1 MPYADWSKRYA
12 CQKRWKQENR
22 GKVRAQK
29 QRARIK
35 KKCLSKSLVVVLE
48 DCCKKDEQL
57 RRKLHQRLYQR
68 NRKRMTKTLTV
79 VLEDYRL
86 KKLPTS
92 PPKNEKRNAHNERC
106 RNYYQLN
113 RERIRAQRKECRQ
126 RNLEKCRAQSR
137 ASSQRYRQKNEKRNA
152 HNERCRNYYQL
163 NRERFLAQRKEWRQ
177 KNLERCRAQSRASS
191 QRYRQKN
198 ERCRNYYQLNRE
210 RIRAQRKEWRQKNLE
225 KCRAQ
230 NRASSQRYRQSLQGH
245 PKKHCVE
252 LQKEWRRKNRDVVNE
267 RRREQRRTNREA
279 LNEKRREHRRQH
291 RDVINR
297 AECEYR
303 RKHRETSNQKKRVRY
318 WMKQI
323 AARAEEP
330 TTSPCDCGLCL
341 TCGGYETES
350 WSHNFIVPR
359 SDPLEVMERRLD
371 QLETTWSDTS
381 SEVDPALEK
390 ELERLLNETS
400 SDEADSES
408 EEEEDVV
415 EPRLASLRRKRE
427 EDMTQRL
434 VRWEREEAVT
444 NLSAELGGVQG
455 ELRDMERW
463 FEQFHREDEAQPDQ
477 YTQTLMVTSHLMNEL
492 ERFLFSQ

>member
-92 PPKNEKRNAHNERC
+92 PPKNERRRDSYQLNREQIRAQRKECRRRNLERCRAQERARSQRYRQKNEKRNADNERC

-126 RNLEKCRAQSR
+126 KNLEKYRAQDR
-137 ASSQRYRQKNEKRNA
+137 ARIQRYRQRLQGVEKR
-152 HNERCRNYYQL
+152 
-163 NRERFLAQRKEWRQ
+163 
-177 KNLERCRAQSRASS
+177 
-191 QRYRQKN
+191 
-198 ERCRNYYQLNRE
+198 
-210 RIRAQRKEWRQKNLE
+210 
-225 KCRAQ
+225 
-230 NRASSQRYRQSLQGH
+230 
-245 PKKHCVE
+245 CVE
-252 LQKEWRRKNRDVVNE
+252 LQKEWRRKNRNVVNE
-267 RRREQRRTNREA
+267 RLRERRRTNREA

-303 RKHRETSNQKKRVRY
+303 RKHRETSNRKKRVRY
-318 WMKQI
+318 WMKRI
-323 AARAEEP
+323 AARAEVP
-330 TTSPCDCGLCL
+330 TSPCDCGLCL

-350 WSHNFIVPR
+350 WSHNVIVPR

-371 QLETTWSDTS
+371 RLETTWSDTS

-408 EEEEDVV
+408 EEDVV
-415 EPRLASLRRKRE
+415 EQRLASLRRKRE

-444 NLSAELGGVQG
+444 NLSAELGEVQG
-455 ELRDMERW
+455 ALRDMERW
-463 FEQFHREDEAQPDQ
+463 FEQFHREDEAQPDE

>member
-68 NRKRMTKTLTV
+68 NRKRMAKTLTV
-79 VLEDYRL
+79 VLEDDRL
-86 KKLPTS
+86 KNKKIKTCNERRRDSYQLNREQIRAQRKECRRRNLEKCRAQERARS
-92 PPKNEKRNAHNERC
+92 QRYRQKNEKRNADNERC

-113 RERIRAQRKECRQ
+113 RERIRAQRTEC
-126 RNLEKCRAQSR
+126 
-137 ASSQRYRQKNEKRNA
+137 
-152 HNERCRNYYQL
+152 
-163 NRERFLAQRKEWRQ
+163 
-177 KNLERCRAQSRASS
+177 
-191 QRYRQKN
+191 
-198 ERCRNYYQLNRE
+198 
-210 RIRAQRKEWRQKNLE
+210 RQKNLE
-225 KCRAQ
+225 KYRAQ
-230 NRASSQRYRQSLQGH
+230 DRARIQRYRQRLQGVE
-245 PKKHCVE
+245 KRCVE

-267 RRREQRRTNREA
+267 RLRERRRTNREA

-303 RKHRETSNQKKRVRY
+303 RKHRETSNRKKRVRY
-318 WMKQI
+318 WMKRI
-323 AARAEEP
+323 AARAEVP
-330 TTSPCDCGLCL
+330 TSPCDCGLCL

-350 WSHNFIVPR
+350 WSHNVIVPR

-408 EEEEDVV
+408 EEDVV
-415 EPRLASLRRKRE
+415 EQRLASLRRKRE
-427 EDMTQRL
+427 EDMTQKL

-444 NLSAELGGVQG
+444 NLSAELGEVQG

-463 FEQFHREDEAQPDQ
+463 FEQFHREDEAQPDE

>member
-92 PPKNEKRNAHNERC
+92 PPKNEKRNAHNER
-106 RNYYQLN
+106 
-113 RERIRAQRKECRQ
+113 
-126 RNLEKCRAQSR
+126 S
-137 ASSQRYRQKNEKRNA
+137 
-152 HNERCRNYYQL
+152 RNYYQL

-177 KNLERCRAQSRASS
+177 KNLEKCRAQSRASS

-198 ERCRNYYQLNRE
+198 AHNERCRNYYQLNRE
-210 RIRAQRKEWRQKNLE
+210 RILAQRKECRQKNLE
-225 KCRAQ
+225 KYRAQ
-230 NRASSQRYRQSLQGH
+230 SRARIQRYRQRLQGH
-245 PKKHCVE
+245 PKKRCVE

-267 RRREQRRTNREA
+267 RLRERRRTNREA

-303 RKHRETSNQKKRVRY
+303 RKHRETSNRKKRVRY
-318 WMKQI
+318 WMKRI
-323 AARAEEP
+323 AARAEVP
-330 TTSPCDCGLCL
+330 TSPCDCGLCL

-350 WSHNFIVPR
+350 WSHNVIVPR

-408 EEEEDVV
+408 EEEEYVV
-415 EPRLASLRRKRE
+415 EQRLASLRRKRE

-463 FEQFHREDEAQPDQ
+463 FEQFHREDEAQPNE

>member
-86 KKLPTS
+86 KNKKIKT
-92 PPKNEKRNAHNERC
+92 RNER
-106 RNYYQLN
+106 RRDSYRRN
-113 RERIRAQRKECRQ
+113 REQIRAQRKEWRQ
-126 RNLEKCRAQSR
+126 KNLEKCRAQSR
-137 ASSQRYRQKNEKRNA
+137 ASSQRYRQKNA

-163 NRERFLAQRKEWRQ
+163 NRERILAQRKE
-177 KNLERCRAQSRASS
+177 C
-191 QRYRQKN
+191 
-198 ERCRNYYQLNRE
+198 
-210 RIRAQRKEWRQKNLE
+210 RQKNLE

-230 NRASSQRYRQSLQGH
+230 SRARIQRYRQRLQGVE
-245 PKKHCVE
+245 KRCVE

-267 RRREQRRTNREA
+267 RLRERRRTNREA

-318 WMKQI
+318 WMKRI
-323 AARAEEP
+323 AARAEVP
-330 TTSPCDCGLCL
+330 TSPCDCGLCL

-350 WSHNFIVPR
+350 WSHNVIVPR

-408 EEEEDVV
+408 EEDVV
-415 EPRLASLRRKRE
+415 EQRLASLRRKRE
-427 EDMTQRL
+427 EDMTQKL

-463 FEQFHREDEAQPDQ
+463 FEQFHREDEAQPNE
-477 YTQTLMVTSHLMNEL
+477 YTQTLMVTSHLMSEL

>member
-92 PPKNEKRNAHNERC
+92 PPKNETRNAHNERS

-113 RERIRAQRKECRQ
+113 RERIRAQRKESRQ

-152 HNERCRNYYQL
+152 HNERSRNYYQL

-177 KNLERCRAQSRASS
+177 KNLEKCRAQSRASS

-198 ERCRNYYQLNRE
+198 AHNERSRNYYQLNRE
-210 RIRAQRKEWRQKNLE
+210 RFLAQRKECRQKNLE

-230 NRASSQRYRQSLQGH
+230 SRARIQRYRQRLQGVE
-245 PKKHCVE
+245 KRCVE

-267 RRREQRRTNREA
+267 RLREQRRTNREA

-323 AARAEEP
+323 AARAEVP
-330 TTSPCDCGLCL
+330 TSPCDCGLCL

-350 WSHNFIVPR
+350 WSHNVIVPR

-408 EEEEDVV
+408 EEDVV
-415 EPRLASLRRKRE
+415 EQRLASLRRKRE

-463 FEQFHREDEAQPDQ
+463 FEHFHREDEAQPDE

>member
-1 MPYADWSKRYA
+1 
-12 CQKRWKQENR
+12 
-22 GKVRAQK
+22 
-29 QRARIK
+29 
-35 KKCLSKSLVVVLE
+35 
-48 DCCKKDEQL
+48 
-57 RRKLHQRLYQR
+57 
-68 NRKRMTKTLTV
+68 MTKTLTI

-86 KKLPTS
+86 KKLPTPHS
-92 PPKNEKRNAHNERC
+92 KNEKRNAHNERR
-106 RNYYQLN
+106 RNHYQLN
-113 RERIRAQRKECRQ
+113 RERIRAQRKEHRQ
-126 RNLEKCRAQSR
+126 KNLEKYRARER

-152 HNERCRNYYQL
+152 HNERCRNYH
-163 NRERFLAQRKEWRQ
+163 
-177 KNLERCRAQSRASS
+177 
-191 QRYRQKN
+191 
-198 ERCRNYYQLNRE
+198 QLNRE
-210 RIRAQRKEWRQKNLE
+210 RIRAQRKEHRQKNLE
-225 KCRAQ
+225 KYRARE
-230 NRASSQRYRQSLQGH
+230 RARIQRYRQGLQGH
-245 PKKHCVE
+245 PKKRDRVE
-252 LQKEWRRKNRDVVNE
+252 YLRRNRDALYQKLKE
-267 RRREQRRTNREA
+267 YRRTNREA
-279 LNEKRREHRRQH
+279 LNERRREHRRQH

-350 WSHNFIVPR
+350 WSHNVIVPR

-408 EEEEDVV
+408 EEEEYVV
-415 EPRLASLRRKRE
+415 EQRLASLRRKRE

-444 NLSAELGGVQG
+444 KLSAELGGVQG
-455 ELRDMERW
+455 QLRDMERW
-463 FEQFHREDEAQPDQ
+463 FEQFHREDEAQPDE

>member
-86 KKLPTS
+86 KNKKIKTCNERRRDSYRRNREQIRAQRKECRQRNLEKCRAQERARS
-92 PPKNEKRNAHNERC
+92 QRYRQKNEKRNADNERC

-126 RNLEKCRAQSR
+126 KNLEKYRAQSR
-137 ASSQRYRQKNEKRNA
+137 ARIQRYRQRLQGVEKR
-152 HNERCRNYYQL
+152 
-163 NRERFLAQRKEWRQ
+163 
-177 KNLERCRAQSRASS
+177 
-191 QRYRQKN
+191 
-198 ERCRNYYQLNRE
+198 
-210 RIRAQRKEWRQKNLE
+210 
-225 KCRAQ
+225 
-230 NRASSQRYRQSLQGH
+230 
-245 PKKHCVE
+245 CVE

-267 RRREQRRTNREA
+267 RLRERRRTNREA

-303 RKHRETSNQKKRVRY
+303 RKHRETSNRKKRVRY
-318 WMKQI
+318 WMKRI
-323 AARAEEP
+323 AARAEVP
-330 TTSPCDCGLCL
+330 TSPCDCGLCL

-350 WSHNFIVPR
+350 WSHNVIVPR

-408 EEEEDVV
+408 EEDVV
-415 EPRLASLRRKRE
+415 EQRLASLRWERE

-444 NLSAELGGVQG
+444 NLSAELGEVQG
-455 ELRDMERW
+455 ALRDMERW
-463 FEQFHREDEAQPDQ
+463 FEQFHREDEAQPDE

>member
-1 MPYADWSKRYA
+1 MPYVDWSKRYA

-68 NRKRMTKTLTV
+68 NRKRMTKTLMV
-79 VLEDYRL
+79 VLEDCRL
-86 KKLPTS
+86 KKLPTP
-92 PPKNEKRNAHNERC
+92 PPKNKKRNAHNER
-106 RNYYQLN
+106 RRDSYRRN
-113 RERIRAQRKECRQ
+113 REQI
-126 RNLEKCRAQSR
+126 
-137 ASSQRYRQKNEKRNA
+137 
-152 HNERCRNYYQL
+152 
-163 NRERFLAQRKEWRQ
+163 LAQRKEWRQ
-177 KNLERCRAQSRASS
+177 KNLERCRAQERARSR
-191 QRYRQKN
+191 RCRQKSVPRKKRTPR
-198 ERCRNYYQLNRE
+198 EREYDLDYHQRNRE
-210 RIRAQRKEWRQKNLE
+210 RIRARRTECRQKNLE
-225 KCRAQ
+225 KYRAQ
-230 NRASSQRYRQSLQGH
+230 ERARIQRYRQRLQGVE
-245 PKKHCVE
+245 KRCVE

-267 RRREQRRTNREA
+267 RLREQRRTNREA

-318 WMKQI
+318 WMKRI
-323 AARAEEP
+323 AARAEVP
-330 TTSPCDCGLCL
+330 TSPCDCGLCL

-350 WSHNFIVPR
+350 WSHNVIVPR

-408 EEEEDVV
+408 EEEEYVV
-415 EPRLASLRRKRE
+415 EQRLASLRRKRE

-434 VRWEREEAVT
+434 VRWEREQAVT
-444 NLSAELGGVQG
+444 NLSAELGGVQS

-463 FEQFHREDEAQPDQ
+463 FEQFHREDEAQPDE

>member
-22 GKVRAQK
+22 AKVRAQK

-92 PPKNEKRNAHNERC
+92 PPKNEKRNAHNERS

-113 RERIRAQRKECRQ
+113 RERIRVQRKEWRQ
-126 RNLEKCRAQSR
+126 KNLEKCRAQSR
-137 ASSQRYRQKNEKRNA
+137 ASSQWYRQKNA

-163 NRERFLAQRKEWRQ
+163 NRERILAQRKE
-177 KNLERCRAQSRASS
+177 C
-191 QRYRQKN
+191 
-198 ERCRNYYQLNRE
+198 
-210 RIRAQRKEWRQKNLE
+210 RQKNLE

-230 NRASSQRYRQSLQGH
+230 SRARIQRYRQRLQGVE
-245 PKKHCVE
+245 KRCVE

-267 RRREQRRTNREA
+267 RLREQRRTNREA

-318 WMKQI
+318 WMKRI
-323 AARAEEP
+323 AARAEVP
-330 TTSPCDCGLCL
+330 TSPCDCGLCL

-350 WSHNFIVPR
+350 WSHNVIVPR

-408 EEEEDVV
+408 KEEEDVV
-415 EPRLASLRRKRE
+415 EQRLASLRRKRE

-463 FEQFHREDEAQPDQ
+463 FEQFHREDEAQPDE

>member
-198 ERCRNYYQLNRE
+198 EKRNAHNERCRNYYQLNRE
-210 RIRAQRKEWRQKNLE
+210 RFLAQR
-225 KCRAQ
+225 
-230 NRASSQRYRQSLQGH
+230 
-245 PKKHCVE
+245 
-252 LQKEWRRKNRDVVNE
+252 KEWRRKNRDVVNE

-323 AARAEEP
+323 AARAEVP
-330 TTSPCDCGLCL
+330 TSPCDCGLCL

-415 EPRLASLRRKRE
+415 EQRLASLRRKQE

>member
-92 PPKNEKRNAHNERC
+92 PPKNEKRNAHNERSRNYYQLNRERIRVQRKECRQKNLEKCRAQSRASSQRYRQKNAHNERC

-113 RERIRAQRKECRQ
+113 RERILAQRKECRQ

-137 ASSQRYRQKNEKRNA
+137 ARIQRYRQRLQGVEKR
-152 HNERCRNYYQL
+152 
-163 NRERFLAQRKEWRQ
+163 
-177 KNLERCRAQSRASS
+177 
-191 QRYRQKN
+191 
-198 ERCRNYYQLNRE
+198 
-210 RIRAQRKEWRQKNLE
+210 
-225 KCRAQ
+225 
-230 NRASSQRYRQSLQGH
+230 
-245 PKKHCVE
+245 CVE

-267 RRREQRRTNREA
+267 RLREQRRTNREA

-303 RKHRETSNQKKRVRY
+303 RKHRETSNRKKRVRY
-318 WMKQI
+318 WMKRI
-323 AARAEEP
+323 AARAEVP
-330 TTSPCDCGLCL
+330 TSPCDCGLCL

-350 WSHNFIVPR
+350 WSHNVVVPR

-408 EEEEDVV
+408 EEEEEDVV
-415 EPRLASLRRKRE
+415 EQRLASLRRKRE

-463 FEQFHREDEAQPDQ
+463 FEQFHREDEAQPDE

>member
-22 GKVRAQK
+22 AKVRAQK

-92 PPKNEKRNAHNERC
+92 PPKNEKRNAHNERS

-113 RERIRAQRKECRQ
+113 RERIRV
-126 RNLEKCRAQSR
+126 
-137 ASSQRYRQKNEKRNA
+137 
-152 HNERCRNYYQL
+152 
-163 NRERFLAQRKEWRQ
+163 QRKEWRQ

-198 ERCRNYYQLNRE
+198 AHNERCRNYYQLNRE
-210 RIRAQRKEWRQKNLE
+210 RILAQRKECRQKNLE
-225 KCRAQ
+225 KYRAQ
-230 NRASSQRYRQSLQGH
+230 SRARIQRYRQRLQGVE
-245 PKKHCVE
+245 KRCVE

-267 RRREQRRTNREA
+267 RLREQRRTNREA

-318 WMKQI
+318 WMKRI
-323 AARAEEP
+323 AARAEVP
-330 TTSPCDCGLCL
+330 TSPCDCGLCL

-350 WSHNFIVPR
+350 WSHNVIVPR

-415 EPRLASLRRKRE
+415 EQRLASLRRKRE

-434 VRWEREEAVT
+434 VRWEREETVT

-463 FEQFHREDEAQPDQ
+463 FEQFHREDEAQPDE

>member
-48 DCCKKDEQL
+48 DCCKKDERL

-92 PPKNEKRNAHNERC
+92 PPKNKKIKTRNERRRDSYRRNREQILAQRKEWRQKNLEKCRAQSRASSQRYRQKNAHNERC

-113 RERIRAQRKECRQ
+113 RERIRARRTEC
-126 RNLEKCRAQSR
+126 
-137 ASSQRYRQKNEKRNA
+137 
-152 HNERCRNYYQL
+152 
-163 NRERFLAQRKEWRQ
+163 
-177 KNLERCRAQSRASS
+177 
-191 QRYRQKN
+191 
-198 ERCRNYYQLNRE
+198 
-210 RIRAQRKEWRQKNLE
+210 RQKNLE
-225 KCRAQ
+225 KYRAQ
-230 NRASSQRYRQSLQGH
+230 SRARIQRYRQRLQGVE
-245 PKKHCVE
+245 KRCVE

-267 RRREQRRTNREA
+267 RLREQRRTNREA

-318 WMKQI
+318 WMKRI
-323 AARAEEP
+323 AARAEVP
-330 TTSPCDCGLCL
+330 TSPCDCGLCL

-350 WSHNFIVPR
+350 WSHNVIVPR

-415 EPRLASLRRKRE
+415 EQRLASLRRKRE

-463 FEQFHREDEAQPDQ
+463 FEQFHREDEAQPDE

>member
-86 KKLPTS
+86 KNKKIKTCNERRRDSYRRNREQIRAQRKECRRRNLEKCRAQERARS
-92 PPKNEKRNAHNERC
+92 QRYRQKNEKRNADNERC

-126 RNLEKCRAQSR
+126 KNLEKCRAQSR
-137 ASSQRYRQKNEKRNA
+137 ARIQRYRQRLQGVEKR
-152 HNERCRNYYQL
+152 
-163 NRERFLAQRKEWRQ
+163 
-177 KNLERCRAQSRASS
+177 
-191 QRYRQKN
+191 
-198 ERCRNYYQLNRE
+198 
-210 RIRAQRKEWRQKNLE
+210 
-225 KCRAQ
+225 
-230 NRASSQRYRQSLQGH
+230 
-245 PKKHCVE
+245 CVE

-267 RRREQRRTNREA
+267 RLRERRRTNREA

-318 WMKQI
+318 WMKRI
-323 AARAEEP
+323 AARAEVP
-330 TTSPCDCGLCL
+330 TSPCDCGLCL

-350 WSHNFIVPR
+350 WSHNVIVPR

-390 ELERLLNETS
+390 ELERLLNE
-400 SDEADSES
+400 ADSES
-408 EEEEDVV
+408 EEDVV
-415 EPRLASLRRKRE
+415 EQRLASLRRKRE
-427 EDMTQRL
+427 EDMTQKL

-463 FEQFHREDEAQPDQ
+463 FEQFHREDEAQPNE

>member
-1 MPYADWSKRYA
+1 
-12 CQKRWKQENR
+12 
-22 GKVRAQK
+22 
-29 QRARIK
+29 
-35 KKCLSKSLVVVLE
+35 
-48 DCCKKDEQL
+48 
-57 RRKLHQRLYQR
+57 
-68 NRKRMTKTLTV
+68 MTKTLTV
-79 VLEDYRL
+79 VLEDYCL

-92 PPKNEKRNAHNERC
+92 PPKNEKRNAHNERSRNYYQLNRERFLAQRKEWRQKNLEKCRAQSRASSQRYRQKNAHNERC

-126 RNLEKCRAQSR
+126 KNLEKYRAQSR
-137 ASSQRYRQKNEKRNA
+137 ARIQRYRQRLQGVEKR
-152 HNERCRNYYQL
+152 
-163 NRERFLAQRKEWRQ
+163 
-177 KNLERCRAQSRASS
+177 
-191 QRYRQKN
+191 
-198 ERCRNYYQLNRE
+198 
-210 RIRAQRKEWRQKNLE
+210 
-225 KCRAQ
+225 
-230 NRASSQRYRQSLQGH
+230 
-245 PKKHCVE
+245 CVE

-267 RRREQRRTNREA
+267 RLRERRRTNREA

-303 RKHRETSNQKKRVRY
+303 RKHRETSNRKKRVRY
-318 WMKQI
+318 WMKRI
-323 AARAEEP
+323 AARAEVP
-330 TTSPCDCGLCL
+330 TSPCDCGLCL

-350 WSHNFIVPR
+350 WSHNVIVPR

-415 EPRLASLRRKRE
+415 EQRLASLRRKRE

-434 VRWEREEAVT
+434 VRWEREETVT

-463 FEQFHREDEAQPDQ
+463 FEQFHREDEAQPDE

>member
-79 VLEDYRL
+79 VLEDDRL
-86 KKLPTS
+86 KNKKIKTCNERRRDSYQLNREQIRAQRKECRRRNLERCRAQERARS
-92 PPKNEKRNAHNERC
+92 QRYRQKNEKRNADNERC

-126 RNLEKCRAQSR
+126 
-137 ASSQRYRQKNEKRNA
+137 
-152 HNERCRNYYQL
+152 
-163 NRERFLAQRKEWRQ
+163 
-177 KNLERCRAQSRASS
+177 
-191 QRYRQKN
+191 
-198 ERCRNYYQLNRE
+198 
-210 RIRAQRKEWRQKNLE
+210 KNLE

-230 NRASSQRYRQSLQGH
+230 DRARIQRYRQRLQGVE
-245 PKKHCVE
+245 KRCVE

-267 RRREQRRTNREA
+267 RLRERRRTNREA

-303 RKHRETSNQKKRVRY
+303 RKHRETSNRKKRVRY
-318 WMKQI
+318 WMKRI
-323 AARAEEP
+323 AARAEVP
-330 TTSPCDCGLCL
+330 TSPCDCGLCL

-350 WSHNFIVPR
+350 WSHNVIVPR

-408 EEEEDVV
+408 EEEEYVV
-415 EPRLASLRRKRE
+415 EQRLASLRRKRE

-444 NLSAELGGVQG
+444 NLSAELGEVQG
-455 ELRDMERW
+455 QLRDMERW
-463 FEQFHREDEAQPDQ
+463 FEQFHREDEAQPDE

>member
-22 GKVRAQK
+22 VKVRAQK

-79 VLEDYRL
+79 VLEDYCL

-92 PPKNEKRNAHNERC
+92 PPKNEKRNAHNERS

-113 RERIRAQRKECRQ
+113 RERIRV
-126 RNLEKCRAQSR
+126 
-137 ASSQRYRQKNEKRNA
+137 
-152 HNERCRNYYQL
+152 
-163 NRERFLAQRKEWRQ
+163 QRKEWRQ

-198 ERCRNYYQLNRE
+198 AHNERCRNYYQLNRE
-210 RIRAQRKEWRQKNLE
+210 RIRAQRKECRQKNLE
-225 KCRAQ
+225 KYRAQ
-230 NRASSQRYRQSLQGH
+230 SRARIQRYRQRLQGVE
-245 PKKHCVE
+245 KRCVE

-267 RRREQRRTNREA
+267 RLREQRRTNREA

-318 WMKQI
+318 WMKRI
-323 AARAEEP
+323 AARAEVP
-330 TTSPCDCGLCL
+330 TSPCDCGLCL

-350 WSHNFIVPR
+350 WSHNVIVPR

-415 EPRLASLRRKRE
+415 EQRLASLRRKRE

-434 VRWEREEAVT
+434 VRWEREETGT

-463 FEQFHREDEAQPDQ
+463 FEQFHREDEAQPDE

>member
-86 KKLPTS
+86 KKLSTS
-92 PPKNEKRNAHNERC
+92 PP
-106 RNYYQLN
+106 
-113 RERIRAQRKECRQ
+113 
-126 RNLEKCRAQSR
+126 
-137 ASSQRYRQKNEKRNA
+137 KNEKRNA

-177 KNLERCRAQSRASS
+177 KNLEKCRAQSRASS
-191 QRYRQKN
+191 QRYRQKNEKRNAHN

-245 PKKHCVE
+245 PKKRCVE

-267 RRREQRRTNREA
+267 RLREQRRANREA
-279 LNEKRREHRRQH
+279 LNERRREHRRQH

-415 EPRLASLRRKRE
+415 EQRLASLRRKRE

>member
-12 CQKRWKQENR
+12 CQKRWKRENR

-48 DCCKKDEQL
+48 DCCKKDEPL
-57 RRKLHQRLYQR
+57 RRKLHQRVYQR
-68 NRKRMTKTLTV
+68 NRKRMTKTLTI

-86 KKLPTS
+86 KKLPPS
-92 PPKNEKRNAHNERC
+92 KNEKRNAHNERR

-113 RERIRAQRKECRQ
+113 RERIRAQRKEHRQ
-126 RNLEKCRAQSR
+126 KNLEKYRARER

-152 HNERCRNYYQL
+152 HNERCRNYH
-163 NRERFLAQRKEWRQ
+163 
-177 KNLERCRAQSRASS
+177 
-191 QRYRQKN
+191 
-198 ERCRNYYQLNRE
+198 QLNRE
-210 RIRAQRKEWRQKNLE
+210 RIRAQRKEHRQKNLE
-225 KCRAQ
+225 KYRARE
-230 NRASSQRYRQSLQGH
+230 RASSQRYRQSLQGH
-245 PKKHCVE
+245 PKKRDRVE
-252 LQKEWRRKNRDVVNE
+252 YLRRNRDVLYQKLKE
-267 RRREQRRTNREA
+267 YRRTNREA

-318 WMKQI
+318 WMKRI
-323 AARAEEP
+323 AARAEVP
-330 TTSPCDCGLCL
+330 TSPCDCGLCL

-350 WSHNFIVPR
+350 WSHNVIVPR

-408 EEEEDVV
+408 EEEEYVV
-415 EPRLASLRRKRE
+415 EQRLASLRRKRE

-434 VRWEREEAVT
+434 VRWEREQAVT
-444 NLSAELGGVQG
+444 NLSAELGWVQS

-463 FEQFHREDEAQPDQ
+463 FEQFHREDEAQPDE

>member
-22 GKVRAQK
+22 AKVRAQK

-92 PPKNEKRNAHNERC
+92 PPKNEKRNAHNERS

-137 ASSQRYRQKNEKRNA
+137 ASSQRYRQKNA

-177 KNLERCRAQSRASS
+177 KNLEKCRAQSRASS

-198 ERCRNYYQLNRE
+198 AHNERCRNYYQLNRE
-210 RIRAQRKEWRQKNLE
+210 RILAQRKECRQKNLE

-230 NRASSQRYRQSLQGH
+230 SRARIQRYRQRLQGH
-245 PKKHCVE
+245 PKKRCVE

-267 RRREQRRTNREA
+267 RLRERRRTNREA

-303 RKHRETSNQKKRVRY
+303 RKHRETSNRKKRVRY
-318 WMKQI
+318 WMKRI
-323 AARAEEP
+323 AARAEVP
-330 TTSPCDCGLCL
+330 TSPCDCGLCL

-350 WSHNFIVPR
+350 WSHNVIVPR

-408 EEEEDVV
+408 EEEEYVV
-415 EPRLASLRRKRE
+415 EQRLASLRRKRE

-463 FEQFHREDEAQPDQ
+463 FEQFHREDEAQPDE

>member
-86 KKLPTS
+86 KKLSTS
-92 PPKNEKRNAHNERC
+92 PPKNERS

-113 RERIRAQRKECRQ
+113 RERIRAQRKESRQRNLEKCRAQSRASSQRYRQKNVHNERSRNYYQLNRERIRARRTECRQ

-137 ASSQRYRQKNEKRNA
+137 ASSQRYRQKNA
-152 HNERCRNYYQL
+152 HNER
-163 NRERFLAQRKEWRQ
+163 
-177 KNLERCRAQSRASS
+177 S
-191 QRYRQKN
+191 
-198 ERCRNYYQLNRE
+198 RNYYQLNRE
-210 RIRAQRKEWRQKNLE
+210 RILAQRKECRQKNLE
-225 KCRAQ
+225 KYRAQ
-230 NRASSQRYRQSLQGH
+230 ERARIQRYRQRLQGVE
-245 PKKHCVE
+245 KRCVE

-267 RRREQRRTNREA
+267 RLREQRRANREA

-297 AECEYR
+297 AEREYR

-318 WMKQI
+318 WMKRI
-323 AARAEEP
+323 AARAEVP
-330 TTSPCDCGLCL
+330 TSPCDCGLCL

-400 SDEADSES
+400 SNEADSES

-415 EPRLASLRRKRE
+415 EQRLASLRRKRE

-434 VRWEREEAVT
+434 VRWEQEEAVT

-463 FEQFHREDEAQPDQ
+463 FEQFHREDEAQPDE